1 MNQGLLTL
9 KKRLEPKWAA
19 NIALRVSVKIVMV
32 LLGLTIWKLAVI
44 AHATI
49 ALIAVAPTVR
59 KWADQTRAKVMTK
72 PIITTIRNSHG
83 GIIEKCQV

>member
-1 MNQGLLTL
+1 MN
-9 KKRLEPKWAA
+9 EHWVAS
-19 NIALRVSVKIVMV
+19 IALQASAKTAMV

-72 PIITTIRNSHG
+72 PIITTIHR
-83 GIIEKCQV
+83 

>member
-1 MNQGLLTL
+1 M
-9 KKRLEPKWAA
+9 EWAVKGVV
-19 NIALRVSVKIVMV
+19 RVSAKTAMV

-49 ALIAVAPTVR
+49 ALIAVAPTAR

-72 PIITTIRNSHG
+72 PITTTIHR
-83 GIIEKCQV
+83 